1 MIGSWVLVEGSQA
14 GQVLVT
20 IDGRGTIGQVNRR
33 AAAILAPL
41 MHGQLVG
48 SEVRQN
54 QEAGGR
60 RNQVL
65 YIYALLGVEGNDQ
78 VCPFHPP
85 LQVMKNEIRTR
96 QDWMRSL
103 EEQDYNMSLV

>member
-1 MIGSWVLVEGSQA
+1 MKGNQA

-20 IDGRGTIGQVNRR
+20 TAGRIIGQVNRR

-41 MHGQLVG
+41 MDGELVEA
-48 SEVRQN
+48 EVRQS

-65 YIYALLGVEGNDQ
+65 YIYALLGVEGNNQ
-78 VCPFHPP
+78 VLHLLP
-85 LQVMKNEIRTR
+85 L
-96 QDWMRSL
+96 L
-103 EEQDYNMSLV
+103 

>member
-1 MIGSWVLVEGSQA
+1 MAGNWVLVKGSHA

-20 IDGRGTIGQVNRR
+20 IDGREAIGQVNRR

-60 RNQVL
+60 RNKVL
-65 YIYALLGVEGNDQ
+65 YIYALLGVDGNDQ
-78 VCPFHPP
+78 VTPP
-85 LQVMKNEIRTR
+85 
-96 QDWMRSL
+96 
-103 EEQDYNMSLV
+103 